1 MPQVVRKGWV
11 NRLDEAEL
19 DVQLKQL
26 MATLEQENDLL
37 KSLIARYS
45 NAPSGSLT
53 ARRLSRWITSL
64 FK

>member
-11 NRLDEAEL
+11 NRLDEVEL